1 MPGQS
6 SSTAGRR
13 PVDFVYS
20 GLGGTEPES
29 VEAEGGDR
37 AVRTG
42 LEYGIRLSR
51 VGGAPRQEGSRHLV
65 RIGSGEGRRGQGSAV
80 AVAGDGD
87 HQGTA
92 VGIRLAL

>member
-1 MPGQS
+1 MPAQP
-6 SSTAGRR
+6 SSTAGRI

-51 VGGAPRQEGSRHLV
+51 VGGAPRQEGSRAPVHSMNPQPLC
-65 RIGSGEGRRGQGSAV
+65 RQERSNERLTSKV
-80 AVAGDGD
+80 A
-87 HQGTA
+87 
-92 VGIRLAL
+92 